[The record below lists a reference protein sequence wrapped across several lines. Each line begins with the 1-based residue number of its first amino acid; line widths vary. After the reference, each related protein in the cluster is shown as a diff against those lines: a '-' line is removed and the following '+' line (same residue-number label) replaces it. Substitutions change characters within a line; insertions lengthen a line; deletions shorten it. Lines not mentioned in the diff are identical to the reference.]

1 MTLAVLALAGVWG
14 GATGGM
20 ELRQAVSQAQDLYRL
35 DTAGSQIESDLEFQT
50 QESRRAFLSTA
61 AVTSPQQQLLSGDQ
75 SRQAD
80 ARVRGSIER
89 LRQLHAP
96 IAIAQSIRDFETSW
110 NAYAATRGN
119 ETFLAALGSL
129 RTLKQTLE
137 EHARTQSSRVDRT
150 LQRCIISLLSF
161 AGANFIILFAL
172 MRMRRTRARALRS
185 SRQELERSEEMARRR
200 VAILEMVVT
209 HAPLAQ
215 TLAAIAGLP
224 SWRQPGAGAA
234 FWSVAENTLLYQV
247 SADLPEPVTNALR
260 TQSFERVEG
269 RLNLGIEARREI
281 AELARRANLT
291 HSFVPLQN
299 VTGDALGLLLLFA
312 PNLTPSGEIPE
323 FLPSQMVQLACLA
336 IENTRLYE
344 RLAFQAQ
351 HDVLTGLPNR
361 LLFQDRVQQ
370 ALLRA
375 QRNGTKVA
383 VLWFDLDRFKQI
395 NDRLGHRI
403 GDELLCEFAQRIRSS
418 LRKSDTAA
426 RIGGDEFVVLAAD
439 LENTSD
445 FQAVVEKLMQQ
456 IRGSMVISGYDL
468 KVSASAGVSLYPDHG
483 LEPAMLMRNADLAMY
498 QAKRAGRDT
507 FRVFQKELSDSLSR
521 RLEIER
527 ELRGA
532 IENGEFRLEYQ
543 PLIGRHDEL
552 TGLEALL
559 RWNSRTLGPVSPAE
573 FIPIAEETGLIPRIG
588 EWVTRTACQE
598 GARWMKQGL
607 EVPCIA
613 VNASGAQLAG
623 GNFPEMVRA
632 ALAES
637 GFPPSKL
644 EIEVTETA
652 LVGNLESALKQIAGL
667 RQLGIRF
674 AIDDFGTGYSSLNQ
688 LRTLTVDSV
697 KVDRSFIKD
706 LELMSGESA
715 TLVRGIVGMAH
726 NLGLSVV
733 AEGVETAGQLV
744 ILRSLGCDVSQ
755 GFFLHRPLAVSAVEA
770 VMKEYASKQRPAL
783 FGNARKV
790 AGTPVT
796 GLIPEPSL
804 V

>member
-1 MTLAVLALAGVWG
+1 
-14 GATGGM
+14 
-20 ELRQAVSQAQDLYRL
+20 
-35 DTAGSQIESDLEFQT
+35 
-50 QESRRAFLSTA
+50 
-61 AVTSPQQQLLSGDQ
+61 
-75 SRQAD
+75 
-80 ARVRGSIER
+80 
-89 LRQLHAP
+89 
-96 IAIAQSIRDFETSW
+96 
-110 NAYAATRGN
+110 
-119 ETFLAALGSL
+119 
-129 RTLKQTLE
+129 
-137 EHARTQSSRVDRT
+137 
-150 LQRCIISLLSF
+150 
-161 AGANFIILFAL
+161 
-172 MRMRRTRARALRS
+172 
-185 SRQELERSEEMARRR
+185 
-200 VAILEMVVT
+200 
-209 HAPLAQ
+209 
-215 TLAAIAGLP
+215 
-224 SWRQPGAGAA
+224 
-234 FWSVAENTLLYQV
+234 
-247 SADLPEPVTNALR
+247 
-260 TQSFERVEG
+260 
-269 RLNLGIEARREI
+269 
-281 AELARRANLT
+281 
-291 HSFVPLQN
+291 
-299 VTGDALGLLLLFA
+299 LLFA

-573 FIPIAEETGLIPRIG
+573 FIPIAEETGLIRG
-588 EWVTRTACQE
+588 
-598 GARWMKQGL
+598 
-607 EVPCIA
+607 
-613 VNASGAQLAG
+613 SG
-623 GNFPEMVRA
+623 
-632 ALAES
+632 S
-637 GFPPSKL
+637 G
-644 EIEVTETA
+644 
-652 LVGNLESALKQIAGL
+652 
-667 RQLGIRF
+667 
-674 AIDDFGTGYSSLNQ
+674 
-688 LRTLTVDSV
+688 
-697 KVDRSFIKD
+697 
-706 LELMSGESA
+706 
-715 TLVRGIVGMAH
+715 
-726 NLGLSVV
+726 
-733 AEGVETAGQLV
+733 
-744 ILRSLGCDVSQ
+744 
-755 GFFLHRPLAVSAVEA
+755 
-770 VMKEYASKQRPAL
+770 
-783 FGNARKV
+783 
-790 AGTPVT
+790 
-796 GLIPEPSL
+796 
-804 V
+804 

>member
-1 MTLAVLALAGVWG
+1 M
-14 GATGGM
+14 
-20 ELRQAVSQAQDLYRL
+20 
-35 DTAGSQIESDLEFQT
+35 
-50 QESRRAFLSTA
+50 
-61 AVTSPQQQLLSGDQ
+61 
-75 SRQAD
+75 
-80 ARVRGSIER
+80 
-89 LRQLHAP
+89 
-96 IAIAQSIRDFETSW
+96 
-110 NAYAATRGN
+110 
-119 ETFLAALGSL
+119 
-129 RTLKQTLE
+129 
-137 EHARTQSSRVDRT
+137 
-150 LQRCIISLLSF
+150 
-161 AGANFIILFAL
+161 
-172 MRMRRTRARALRS
+172 
-185 SRQELERSEEMARRR
+185 
-200 VAILEMVVT
+200 
-209 HAPLAQ
+209 
-215 TLAAIAGLP
+215 
-224 SWRQPGAGAA
+224 
-234 FWSVAENTLLYQV
+234 
-247 SADLPEPVTNALR
+247 
-260 TQSFERVEG
+260 
-269 RLNLGIEARREI
+269 
-281 AELARRANLT
+281 
-291 HSFVPLQN
+291 
-299 VTGDALGLLLLFA
+299 LFA
-312 PNLTPSGEIPE
+312 PKLAPSGEIPQ
-323 FLPSQMVQLACLA
+323 FLPSQMAQLACLA
-336 IENTRLYE
+336 IENARLYE

-375 QRNGTKVA
+375 QRNGTKAA

-395 NDRLGHRI
+395 NDTLGHRI
-403 GDELLCEFAQRIRSS
+403 GDELLCEFAERIRSS

-445 FQAVVEKLMQQ
+445 FQVVVEKLMQQ
-456 IRGSMVISGYDL
+456 IRASMAVSGYDL

-483 LEPAMLMRNADLAMY
+483 LEPAVLMRNADLAMY

-527 ELRGA
+527 ELKGA
-532 IENGEFRLEYQ
+532 IEAGEFRLEYQ

-559 RWNSRTLGPVSPAE
+559 RWHSRTLGPISPAE
-573 FIPIAEETGLIPRIG
+573 FIPIAEEAGLILRIG
-588 EWVTRTACQE
+588 EWVTRTACQQ

-607 EVPCIA
+607 NVPCIA
-613 VNASGAQLAG
+613 VNASGAQFAG
-623 GNFPEMVRA
+623 GHFPEMVRA

-667 RQLGIRF
+667 RELGIRF

-706 LELMSGESA
+706 LELMSGDST

-744 ILRSLGCDVSQ
+744 ILRSLGCDVIQ

-783 FGNARKV
+783 FGDTRKV
-790 AGTPVT
+790 AGIPVT
-796 GLIPEPSL
+796 ELIPESTL
-804 V
+804 A